1 MVIIGLTPCRSLQN
15 MALKGVVR
23 LWKTTSDPTLN
34 VSRIMGITKENIM
47 QLSKHPTEIA
57 ALLQAYVAEHDD
69 NSSAANDILGIAAE
83 LLIYDD
89 AHTSQ
94 PTANMV
100 P

>member
-1 MVIIGLTPCRSLQN
+1 
-15 MALKGVVR
+15 
-23 LWKTTSDPTLN
+23 
-34 VSRIMGITKENIM
+34 M

-94 PTANMV
+94 PTTSIV